1 MENLL
6 FVDNLL
12 KDKKI
17 CNAESPHKIPDL
29 KEYEKLSIVRLLTGK
44 WLYRPWVVS
53 NFSRQEKR
61 GQNAKNYKC
70 VKIRDH

>member
-44 WLYRPWVVS
+44 
-53 NFSRQEKR
+53 
-61 GQNAKNYKC
+61 
-70 VKIRDH
+70 